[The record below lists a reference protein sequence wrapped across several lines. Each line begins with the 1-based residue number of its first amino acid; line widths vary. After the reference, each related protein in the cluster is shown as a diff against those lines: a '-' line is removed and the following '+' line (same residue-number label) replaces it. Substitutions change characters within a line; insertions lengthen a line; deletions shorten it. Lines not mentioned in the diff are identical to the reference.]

1 METTVTGQSQKAQL
15 NLWFN
20 YHIYSHV
27 STFLSAQI
35 YFKTSSFYRFIFF
48 TLKNINC
55 LSLTHSCTPPFYAH
69 VIRIWK
75 FFYIKIS
82 EIFIFFYWG
91 GQFLKHVCLKINQN
105 KSGMHNLNTH
115 ILLIFSFASGELKL
129 HFAICFVSYAVC
141 SELTFLCNDSFLKYW
156 YTTPREAK
164 TWTFPTFSC
173 HKTGFWKCFYFQF
186 YFCDYR

>member
-1 METTVTGQSQKAQL
+1 MRLLLHSQTNSAKRNVCTNSTICRTLHDMETTVTGQSQKAQL

-82 EIFIFFYWG
+82 EIFIFFY
-91 GQFLKHVCLKINQN
+91 
-105 KSGMHNLNTH
+105 
-115 ILLIFSFASGELKL
+115 
-129 HFAICFVSYAVC
+129 
-141 SELTFLCNDSFLKYW
+141 
-156 YTTPREAK
+156 
-164 TWTFPTFSC
+164 
-173 HKTGFWKCFYFQF
+173 
-186 YFCDYR
+186 